1 MQEEVLEEILRCV
14 EKPAR
19 YTGGEVNMIV
29 KDPARMRVRFA
40 FAFPDTY
47 EVGMSHLGG
56 KILYEVM
63 NRPEDVYCERV
74 YAPWPD
80 MERQLRLAEVNHC
93 LSFEQVSDEL
103 IEDYNISDGTFDTVV
118 ECRYTVPSF
127 TSIGRLYQGVVLSTM
142 KNDDAAQAILDVFS
156 FFISDEISDF
166 NSNVY
171 YTNPDYI
178 RYCYLEGEML
188 A

>member
-1 MQEEVLEEILRCV
+1 MKTILTVKQVAELLQVSIPQVRRMIANGELSAMKVGREWRVPKAALEEL
-14 EKPAR
+14 
-19 YTGGEVNMIV
+19 
-29 KDPARMRVRFA
+29 F
-40 FAFPDTY
+40 
-47 EVGMSHLGG
+47 
-56 KILYEVM
+56 
-63 NRPEDVYCERV
+63 ERERHFTK
-74 YAPWPD
+74 AD

>member
-1 MQEEVLEEILRCV
+1 MT
-14 EKPAR
+14 EKQ
-19 YTGGEVNMIV
+19 M
-29 KDPARMRVRFA
+29 D
-40 FAFPDTY
+40 
-47 EVGMSHLGG
+47 
-56 KILYEVM
+56 
-63 NRPEDVYCERV
+63 DVYYVCSLIEYTARKTQNHRQDIV
-74 YAPWPD
+74 QHFTKAD

-103 IEDYNISDGTFDTVV
+103 LEDYNISDGTFDTVV

-156 FFISDEISDF
+156 SFISDEISDF
-166 NSNVY
+166 NTDLY
-171 YTNPDYI
+171 YQNPDYI
-178 RYCYLEGEML
+178 ECSYKEGKLL